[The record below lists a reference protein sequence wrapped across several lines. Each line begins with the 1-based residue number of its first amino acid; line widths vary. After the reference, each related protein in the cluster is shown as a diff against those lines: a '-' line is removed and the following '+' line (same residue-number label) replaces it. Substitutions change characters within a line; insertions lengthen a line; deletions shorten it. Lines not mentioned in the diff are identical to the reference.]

1 MRKWVRPSAY
11 EECFASNENIAN
23 SVNACIVGVIQCQY
37 PGSGPAAWGGTNGQ
51 AVFDDYNNKESG
63 YYTDSKGMQHG
74 ICGNNADISFAG
86 ATGSGY
92 ERKIGVTDTSRP
104 IYSISGYSPVKGEYY
119 DVTWKSK
126 DLSTGLEY
134 THKGRLIINQVDTNR
149 PNHS

>member
-37 PGSGPAAWGGTNGQ
+37 PGNGPAQWGGSNGQ
-51 AVFDDYNNKESG
+51 AVFDDYNGEKSG
-63 YYTDSKGMQHG
+63 WYYDSKGMPHG

-92 ERKIGVTDTSRP
+92 ERKNGVTDTNRR
-104 IYSISGYSPVKGEYY
+104 IYDISGYTPEEGTYY
-119 DVTWKSK
+119 NVTWKSMHAIEK
-126 DLSTGLEY
+126 AEY
-134 THKGRLIINQVDTNR
+134 SHKGRLIIKQIDTNR

>member
-37 PGSGPAAWGGTNGQ
+37 PGNGDPMRGGTNGK
-51 AVFDDYNNKESG
+51 AEFDDYNGSQSG
-63 YYTDSKGMQHG
+63 WYYDSAGNPHG
-74 ICGNNADISFAG
+74 ICGYNADISFAG

-92 ERKIGVTDTSRP
+92 EKNNGVTDTNRR
-104 IYSISGYSPVKGEYY
+104 IYDISGYAAEKGTYY
-119 DVTWKSK
+119 NVTWKSMHAIEK
-126 DLSTGLEY
+126 VEY
-134 THKGRLIINQVDTNR
+134 THKGRLVINQIDTSR

>member
-11 EECFASNENIAN
+11 EENLAAN
-23 SVNACIVGVIQCQY
+23 QNVAVSACIVGTIQCQY
-37 PGSGPAAWGGTNGQ
+37 PGDGWTNGQ
-51 AVFDDYNNKESG
+51 EKFDDYNNQKSG
-63 YYTDSKGMQHG
+63 YYTDGEGKQHG

-92 ERKIGVTDTSRP
+92 ERKNGVTDTSRP

-119 DVTWKSK
+119 GVTWKSK

-134 THKGRLIINQVDTNR
+134 THKGRLIINQIDTNR

>member
-37 PGSGPAAWGGTNGQ
+37 PGNGPSEWGGTNGQ
-51 AVFDDYNNKESG
+51 AIYDDYNGKKSGWYYDNKG
-63 YYTDSKGMQHG
+63 LPHG

-92 ERKIGVTDTSRP
+92 ERKDGVTDTNRR
-104 IYSISGYSPVKGEYY
+104 IYDISGYDPQEGTYLN
-119 DVTWKSK
+119 VTWKSK
-126 DLSTGLEY
+126 HAIEGVEY
-134 THKGRLIINQVDTNR
+134 SHKGRLIINQIDTNR

>member
-11 EECFASNENIAN
+11 EENLAAN
-23 SVNACIVGVIQCQY
+23 QNVAVSACIVGTIQCQY
-37 PGSGPAAWGGTNGQ
+37 PGDGWTNGQ
-51 AVFDDYNNKESG
+51 EKFDDYNNQKSG
-63 YYTDSKGMQHG
+63 YYTDGKGKQHG

-92 ERKIGVTDTSRP
+92 ERKNGVTDTSRP
-104 IYSISGYSPVKGEYY
+104 IYSISGYSPEKGEYY
-119 DVTWKSK
+119 GVTWKSK

-134 THKGRLIINQVDTNR
+134 THKGRLIISQIDTNR